1 MSITATGEQE
11 QAEETIKGVPVCGFN
26 LSTPVMDTP
35 AYISEIYYKIGNRTI
50 ENAD

>member
-35 AYISEIYYKIGNRTI
+35 AYIRAYAKSP
-50 ENAD
+50 AAL